1 MNLFNQQYEKVYRT
15 DRNSLSIKKYLK
27 QYETDGEKIGGTI
40 KHIFEQYPKN
50 IPNFQEL
57 LSYDIKDY
65 NNVFFLEFIY
75 ILFIDSNSYIIW
87 DILCNFVEKNI
98 SYVDFGFLRNVEKE
112 SIELVHLTLLE
123 YLYYHLFQFNSE
135 DLTIFLQFLLK

>member
-15 DRNSLSIKKYLK
+15 NRNSLSIKKYLK
-27 QYETDGEKIGGTI
+27 QYETDGEKFGGTI
-40 KHIFEQYPKN
+40 KHIFEQYPRN

-87 DILCNFVEKNI
+87 DILCNFANLIHFTTKRKI
-98 SYVDFGFLRNVEKE
+98 KLYFLVSSSEVLKK
-112 SIELVHLTLLE
+112 ILVM
-123 YLYYHLFQFNSE
+123 
-135 DLTIFLQFLLK
+135 